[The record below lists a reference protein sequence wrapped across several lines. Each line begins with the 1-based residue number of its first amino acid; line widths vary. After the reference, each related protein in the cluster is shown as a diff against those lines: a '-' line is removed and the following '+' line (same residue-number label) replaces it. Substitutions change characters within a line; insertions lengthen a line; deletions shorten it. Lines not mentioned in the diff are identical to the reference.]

1 MIFRGK
7 NINEYTVEDVQS
19 LIENKVPE
27 SKILDYKRELQFDE
41 KAKVEFIYDVSSF
54 YNTEGGCIVVGL
66 DEEKDEEKKEFEVAD
81 IKVKNRK
88 NEKRTINKLID
99 AFSELRIEFE
109 QKQQELSELLTKSK
123 LEQGEG
129 INKEIMDNALMQT
142 EVSIKS
148 IQKNI
153 DGSNLILEGAIKKL
167 HWKITN
173 ENRIIGGF
181 NCRKA
186 VAQVFDSVY
195 VFAFYTDEI
204 TIPGGPCSINGLPGL
219 ILGMTI
225 PRLYTSWIATKV
237 MVNDVDVSIIKPVQT
252 KKPYTLDALGALI
265 AERMKDWYSDDAQEN
280 KEIQEQKARN
290 LWILLL

>member
-1 MIFRGK
+1 MKHKIIFIAITLFYFSGLHAQQFISKAKIEYEVTANVKKTMGRFGDMIDNMSTFKTGF
-7 NINEYTVEDVQS
+7 YTFTFAN
-19 LIENKVPE
+19 NKSIYKFDRWDPA
-27 SKILDYKRELQFDE
+27 SKIPNWFKESDEQNIWYFD
-41 KAKVEFIYDVSSF
+41 
-54 YNTEGGCIVVGL
+54 YNTR
-66 DEEKDEEKKEFEVAD
+66 
-81 IKVKNRK
+81 NY
-88 NEKRTINKLID
+88 N
-99 AFSELRIEFE
+99 
-109 QKQQELSELLTKSK
+109 
-123 LEQGEG
+123 
-129 INKEIMDNALMQT
+129 
-142 EVSIKS
+142 

-173 ENRIIGGF
+173 ENRIIAGF

-204 TIPGGPCSINGLPGL
+204 TIAGGPCSINGLPGL

-265 AERMKDWYSDDAQEN
+265 AERMKDWYSDDAQDN

-290 LWILLL
+290 IWISLL